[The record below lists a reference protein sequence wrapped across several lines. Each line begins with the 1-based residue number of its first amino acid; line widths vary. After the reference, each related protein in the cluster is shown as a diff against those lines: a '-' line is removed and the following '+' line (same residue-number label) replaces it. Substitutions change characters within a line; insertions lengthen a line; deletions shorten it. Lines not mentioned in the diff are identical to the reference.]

1 MQYAVGLAGDSNR
14 LKQLTVC
21 NFDFL
26 LAAVQTISVSYLRC
40 VLEHVRCFL
49 LDRDLELVYY
59 TIRKSSDV
67 LTRDP
72 LQLGAQV
79 ICWLRPVAG
88 LYITMVPRD
97 LMIASQS
104 FLVFDSDAVAE
115 VNFSD
120 LQELK
125 PILCETIN
133 LEDIYGV
140 SAVLRMDH
148 HIFNIQL
155 NLFCFRNLCLVIQPP
170 VTEQVNN

>member
-1 MQYAVGLAGDSNR
+1 MQYTVVPAGDSNR

-40 VLEHVRCFL
+40 VLEHVRCYL

-79 ICWLRPVAG
+79 VCWLRPVAG
-88 LYITMVPRD
+88 L
-97 LMIASQS
+97 
-104 FLVFDSDAVAE
+104 
-115 VNFSD
+115 
-120 LQELK
+120 
-125 PILCETIN
+125 
-133 LEDIYGV
+133 
-140 SAVLRMDH
+140 
-148 HIFNIQL
+148 
-155 NLFCFRNLCLVIQPP
+155 
-170 VTEQVNN
+170 